1 MSTKEMAIEI
11 VETMTRRNKWLC
23 FAESCTAGG
32 VPKVITSVP
41 GASKMF
47 LGGLT
52 AYAPEALA
60 EFLSMSLSEIEEKGV
75 VSETVAAALANHGL
89 HRFRGDICIGTT
101 GYLGPFED
109 GLPEHHEAWVAVV
122 YRDGAKHKFLLT
134 EKLHLEGRR
143 EANRQAMLRA
153 AFGLVLKAFRQEAGV
168 ELKIKNVVEYPDG
181 RRRMIFNDADL
192 VEAQEGNARFICES
206 AHQDGRFDY
215 TCSHP
220 YCRCKD

>member
-60 EFLSMSLSEIEEKGV
+60 EFLSMNLPELEKEGV
-75 VSETVAAALANHGL
+75 VSEKTAAGLANHGL
-89 HRFRGDICIGTT
+89 HRFRGDLCIGTT

-109 GLPEHHEAWVAVV
+109 GLPEHHEAWIAVV
-122 YRDGAKHKFLLT
+122 YRDEGGQKHLLT
-134 EKLHLEGRR
+134 EKLHLEGKR
-143 EANRQAMLRA
+143 EANRQAMLRV
-153 AFGLVLKAFRQEAGV
+153 AFKLVLQILNEQEERTRVA
-168 ELKIKNVVEYPDG
+168 
-181 RRRMIFNDADL
+181 
-192 VEAQEGNARFICES
+192 
-206 AHQDGRFDY
+206 
-215 TCSHP
+215 
-220 YCRCKD
+220 